1 VGKYRGGVGNKSGV
15 GVSCGY
21 EWVRVVWVNGYQ
33 MGGVR
38 RA

>member
-21 EWVRVVWVNGYQ
+21 EWVRVWVNGYQ